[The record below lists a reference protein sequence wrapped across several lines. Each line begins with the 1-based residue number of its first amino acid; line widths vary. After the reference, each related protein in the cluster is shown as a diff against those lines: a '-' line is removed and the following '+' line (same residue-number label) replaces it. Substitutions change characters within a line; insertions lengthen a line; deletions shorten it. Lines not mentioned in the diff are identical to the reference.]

1 MKSAVQMVFGGPYSA
16 GASRHR
22 RPFLIAK
29 MMPLIIRL
37 SSIRRICVADS
48 QIKALM
54 AALFAALLNTAERS
68 LYDHFEQ
75 FTWLYASRI
84 SFDANALYSGSDMG
98 QWTIQRHR

>member
-54 AALFAALLNTAERS
+54 AAPLRGAIEYSGTIVVRS
-68 LYDHFEQ
+68 LRTVHM
-75 FTWLYASRI
+75 
-84 SFDANALYSGSDMG
+84 AL
-98 QWTIQRHR
+98 R